1 MLPEPLSRTL
11 QTLMA
16 DSKLRI
22 ATRKSPLALW
32 QANHVRVALMARNTG
47 LDVELFTMTTQGDK
61 ILDTPLAK
69 VGGKGLFV
77 KELELGILE
86 GQADL
91 AVHSMKDVPVEFP
104 DGLGLAAILERED
117 PRDALI
123 SNAFTSIDTL
133 AQGARVGT
141 SSLRRQCQLR
151 ARRADLEVLDLRGN
165 VNTRLAKLDSGDY
178 DAILL
183 AAAGVKRMGWEDRI
197 TELLPPEQFLPAIG
211 QGAIGIEIRVADEKV
226 SRIVEALND
235 ERTATRIRAERALNK
250 RLQGGCQVPIAGY
263 SEISHGVMVLRALVG
278 RPDGTELVQ
287 GVISGKPEDA
297 EELGQVLA
305 DDLLSRGAKQILDEV
320 YAGSP

>member
-1 MLPEPLSRTL
+1 MSDSRL
-11 QTLMA
+11 L
-16 DSKLRI
+16 I

-32 QANHVRVALMARNTG
+32 QANHVRDALMACDPG
-47 LDVELFTMTTQGDK
+47 LDVELVTMTTQGDK

-86 GQADL
+86 GRADL

-104 DGLGLAAILERED
+104 QGLGLAAIMQRED
-117 PRDALI
+117 PRDVLI
-123 SNAFTSIDTL
+123 SNDFSSIDAL
-133 AQGARVGT
+133 PEGARVGT

-151 ARRADLEVLDLRGN
+151 ARRSDLEVLDLRGN
-165 VNTRLAKLDSGDY
+165 VNTRLAKLDAGDY

-197 TELLPPEQFLPAIG
+197 TESLPPERFLPAIG
-211 QGAIGIEIRVADEKV
+211 QGAIGIEIRLDDERVKRAV
-226 SRIVEALND
+226 GALND
-235 ERTATRIRAERALNK
+235 ELTATRIRAERALNE

-263 SEISHGVMVLRALVG
+263 SEIGDGVLLLRALVG
-278 RPDGTELVQ
+278 RPDGTGLVQ

-297 EELGQVLA
+297 EELGQALA
-305 DDLLSRGAKQILDEV
+305 DDLLSRGAREILAEV
-320 YAGSP
+320 YAEGS